1 MRHGIKTKRL
11 NRTSSHRKALLM
23 NLSIALLKNEQIKT
37 TVPKAKMLRPFVEK
51 LITIAKKPSLAVSR
65 SLTAVL
71 GEKSVVKKLLSD
83 VAVRSMNRPGGY
95 TRIYKIGFRYGDMAP
110 MAVIELVDKT
120 VVAGI
125 TEESKAKV
133 IKVKAKVAKSSD
145 KIKTNKPSKVNKPNK
160 MTKPKERKFKAAQ

>member
-95 TRIYKIGFRYGDMAP
+95 TRIYKIGLRYGDMAP

-120 VVAGI
+120 VGDRI
-125 TEESKAKV
+125 TEE
-133 IKVKAKVAKSSD
+133 
-145 KIKTNKPSKVNKPNK
+145 
-160 MTKPKERKFKAAQ
+160 